1 MKLAASKLG
10 YSSRNIQLDRIDTH
24 SNQAGGACAM
34 KLAGFYDEII
44 RNGKMV
50 AVVEYFFGINNSSYW
65 VFIKVYKKK

>member
-44 RNGKMV
+44 RKWEDGCRR
-50 AVVEYFFGINNSSYW
+50 
-65 VFIKVYKKK
+65 